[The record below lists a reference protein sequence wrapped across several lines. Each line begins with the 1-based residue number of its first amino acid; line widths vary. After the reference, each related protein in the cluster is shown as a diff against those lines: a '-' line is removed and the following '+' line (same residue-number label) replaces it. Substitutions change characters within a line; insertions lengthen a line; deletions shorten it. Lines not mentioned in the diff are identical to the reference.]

1 MVKRFFQALIRA
13 GLLILLMVLVV
24 INMWQNNRMEAK
36 QIQILSQLE
45 KLERRMGSG
54 TSFTQSSNRVMEQT
68 TSGMSSKSGNL
79 LDADSFKWSTPDTKQ
94 GGTLYMKMSSD
105 PKGLNFLIENGADV
119 STIQSYVS
127 IGLVDRHHEDLE
139 A

>member
-1 MVKRFFQALIRA
+1 MVKRFFQALIKA

-54 TSFTQSSNRVMEQT
+54 VNIAQSSSNRIMEQT
-68 TSGMSSKSGNL
+68 
-79 LDADSFKWSTPDTKQ
+79 STK
-94 GGTLYMKMSSD
+94 L
-105 PKGLNFLIENGADV
+105 
-119 STIQSYVS
+119 
-127 IGLVDRHHEDLE
+127 H
-139 A
+139 